1 MKNPPHQLQWLQEMR
16 EDDIYYHLY
25 CIILH
30 YVILY
35 NRPKAPV
42 NTVPPMNG
50 SQDLLMSLL
59 LNQRIAITHL
69 YFQQ

>member
-1 MKNPPHQLQWLQEMR
+1 MKNPPRQLQWLQEMR

-25 CIILH
+25 CILH